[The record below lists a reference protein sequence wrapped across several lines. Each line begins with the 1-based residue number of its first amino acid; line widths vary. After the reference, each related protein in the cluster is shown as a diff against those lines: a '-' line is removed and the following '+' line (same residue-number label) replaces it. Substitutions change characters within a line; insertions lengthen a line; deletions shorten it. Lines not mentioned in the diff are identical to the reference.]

1 MPESLSPPLRSN
13 ALRYVRD
20 IWHRFNLSR
29 FVGALVL
36 TAFSFAVGV
45 VGFMWIEKFTFVD
58 AFYMTMITVSTV
70 GFGELHPLSPP
81 GRLFVSLYIFFNLL
95 MLAYLLSV
103 LTTYIFDGGLRTMF
117 SMLRNDQAIR
127 GYAGHVIVCGFGR
140 NGRKA
145 YHELRAS
152 GADVV
157 VVEQNEALVKEDTD
171 ATGEAIPA
179 VFGDATLDETLRAA
193 GVARAR
199 ALITALP
206 KDADNVF
213 VALTARELSPD
224 ITIIARASL
233 KSSEPKLLRA
243 GADSVVMPDEIG
255 GSHMAN
261 LITRP
266 EVIRFLDMIS
276 GLGPNKLRLE
286 ELRYEELRPE
296 WRGRSIRELD
306 IRSRTGATVIGLKH
320 QVGGFTVSPAADTVP
335 DPGDVLLFLGTDA
348 QIISLL
354 DQFRQVG

>member
-1 MPESLSPPLRSN
+1 MPVPPPVQSA
-13 ALRYVRD
+13 ALRYVRAV
-20 IWHRFNLSR
+20 WHRFNLSR
-29 FVGALVL
+29 FVGALSL
-36 TAFSFAVGV
+36 TAISFAVGV
-45 VGFMWIEKFTFVD
+45 VGFMWLEKFTFVD

-70 GFGELHPLSPP
+70 GFGELHPLTPA
-81 GRLFVSLYIFFNLL
+81 GRLFVSFYIFFNLL

-103 LTTYIFDGGLRTMF
+103 LTTYIFDGGLRNMF
-117 SMLRNDQAIR
+117 AMLKNDQEIR
-127 GYAGHVIVCGFGR
+127 RYSDHVIVCGFGR

-145 YHELRAS
+145 YHELRSS

-157 VVEQNEALVKEDTD
+157 VVEQNEALLKEATE
-171 ATGEAIPA
+171 ATGEAIAA
-179 VFGDATLDETLRAA
+179 VYGDATLDDTLRAA
-193 GVARAR
+193 GVDRAR

-213 VALTARELSPD
+213 VTLTARELAPN
-224 ITIIARASL
+224 ITIVARASL

-286 ELRYEELRPE
+286 ELRTEELRGE
-296 WRGRSIRELD
+296 WRGLSIRELD

-320 QVGGFTVSPAADTVP
+320 QRGEFTVSPSADTVP
-335 DPGDVLLFLGTDA
+335 VAGDIFLFLGTDE
-348 QIISLL
+348 QITSLL
-354 DQFRQVG
+354 DQFRR